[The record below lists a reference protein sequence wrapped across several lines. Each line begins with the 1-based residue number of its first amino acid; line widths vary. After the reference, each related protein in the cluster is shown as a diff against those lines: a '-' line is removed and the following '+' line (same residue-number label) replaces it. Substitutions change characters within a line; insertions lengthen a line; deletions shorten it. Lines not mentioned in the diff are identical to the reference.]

1 MTAALPLIE
10 PLHILCAGAAQGIVN
25 AVQAEFTHRTG
36 AGISGRFG
44 AVGALR
50 EALQTGQPCDVMI
63 VTAGMI
69 DELCQAFAL
78 RADSRASL
86 GRVLTGVAVCRD
98 APQPAIDTPA
108 ALKSALL
115 AAQAIYF
122 PDPLRATAGI
132 HFAAVMTEL
141 GIHAELQARFRSF
154 PNGATAM
161 REMAADGAAGLIGC
175 TQVSEILYTD
185 GVDLVGPL
193 PAPFELS
200 TLYSAAI
207 CTASTR
213 PALAQQFIEMLCGS
227 GSLALREVSGY
238 VVAQRNTVVT

>member
-1 MTAALPLIE
+1 MTAPQPLIE
-10 PLHILCAGAAQGIVN
+10 PLYILCAGAAQGIVK

-36 AGISGRFG
+36 ADISGRFG

-50 EALQTGQPCDVMI
+50 EALQAGQPCDVMI
-63 VTAGMI
+63 VTDSLI
-69 DELCQAFAL
+69 DELCQASAL
-78 RADSRASL
+78 RADGRASL
-86 GRVLTGVAVCRD
+86 GRVLTGVAGCRG
-98 APQPAIDTPA
+98 AHQPTIDTPA
-108 ALKSALL
+108 ALKAALQ

-132 HFAAVMTEL
+132 HFAAVMAEL
-141 GIHAELQARFRSF
+141 GIHAELQARCRTF

-161 REMAADGAAGLIGC
+161 REMAADGGAALLGC

-193 PAPFELS
+193 PPPFELA
-200 TLYSAAI
+200 TRYSAAVS
-207 CTASTR
+207 TACTR
-213 PALAQQFIEMLCGS
+213 PALAQQFVEMLCGS

-238 VVAQRNTVVT
+238 VVD